1 MTQFYRFSNAVL
13 RKNVNVNDTWD
24 ILQKIKTKI
33 AFDTYCKEGLY
44 SEAQMTLNINT
55 VEEKLNIS
63 SSKIIFP
70 NWTNAELKS
79 VADMFLYLNSC
90 SDQLK
95 PWFLF
100 YTDLFRKK
108 SAEQIILILNRI
120 LKVHESPKS
129 KDFKN
134 IGMKLFERSYDLFS
148 LKHKEIKM
156 IINGMGNSTWFEN
169 FNKILRGM

>member
-1 MTQFYRFSNAVL
+1 MNE
-13 RKNVNVNDTWD
+13 TWD

-44 SEAQMTLNINT
+44 SEAQMSLNIDAI
-55 VEEKLNIS
+55 EEELNIS

-70 NWTNAELKS
+70 NWTNAELES

-100 YTDLFRKK
+100 YTDLFTKK

-120 LKVHESPKS
+120 LKGNEIPKN

-156 IINGMGNSTWFEN
+156 MIKGRRNSTWFEN
-169 FNKILRGM
+169 LNKILRGR

>member
-1 MTQFYRFSNAVL
+1 MNE
-13 RKNVNVNDTWD
+13 TWD

-44 SEAQMTLNINT
+44 SEAQMSLNIDAI
-55 VEEKLNIS
+55 EGELNIS

-100 YTDLFRKK
+100 YTDLFTKK
-108 SAEQIILILNRI
+108 SAEEIILTLNRI
-120 LKVHESPKS
+120 LKGNESPKN

-156 IINGMGNSTWFEN
+156 MIKGRRNSTWFEN
-169 FNKILRGM
+169 LNKILRGR

>member
-1 MTQFYRFSNAVL
+1 MNE
-13 RKNVNVNDTWD
+13 TWD

-44 SEAQMTLNINT
+44 SEAQMSLNIDAI
-55 VEEKLNIS
+55 EEELNIS

-100 YTDLFRKK
+100 YTDLFTKK
-108 SAEQIILILNRI
+108 SAEEIILTLNRI
-120 LKVHESPKS
+120 LKGNESPKN

-156 IINGMGNSTWFEN
+156 MIKGRRNSTWFEN
-169 FNKILRGM
+169 LNKILRGR